1 MARES
6 FRGRV
11 AIVTGASSGIGK
23 ATAFALARLGARVVL
38 AARRL
43 EALQAVAQEI
53 EASGGEALV
62 VPTDVTDRHQVERLV
77 QKTLD
82 TWHQVDIFVANAG
95 AYIRKPVRELS
106 VADVERSMAVN
117 FYGALY
123 GVLAVLPH
131 MLARG
136 KGHIVLVSSMD
147 GKKGIPP
154 DTPYV
159 VAKFALAGLGDV
171 LRQELHG
178 TGVSVTTVFP
188 GRVDTPLIANLRVP
202 WISAKIPPEAVA
214 RAIVRAI
221 ERRSP
226 EVIVPWRARLLIYA
240 HVLSPRFADWAVRFF
255 HLEGWEEPISASP
268 VAGSQ
273 KTSSSKAGG
282 GS

>member
-1 MARES
+1 MAPEH
-6 FRGRV
+6 FRDRV
-11 AIVTGASSGIGK
+11 AIITGASSGIGK
-23 ATAFALARLGARVVL
+23 ATALALARLGARVVL
-38 AARRL
+38 AARRA
-43 EALQAVAQEI
+43 EALHEVARAV
-53 EASGGEALV
+53 EASGGKALV
-62 VPTDVTDRHQVERLV
+62 VLTDVTDQQQVERLV

-82 TWHQVDIFVANAG
+82 TWQQVDIFIANAG
-95 AYIRKPVRELS
+95 AYIRKPVRELT
-106 VADVERSMAVN
+106 VADVERSIAVN

-136 KGHIVLVSSMD
+136 QGHIVLVSSMD

-255 HLEGWEEPISASP
+255 HLEGWEEPALAP
-268 VAGSQ
+268 DVPQ
-273 KTSSSKAGG
+273 TRETSSSEAGG